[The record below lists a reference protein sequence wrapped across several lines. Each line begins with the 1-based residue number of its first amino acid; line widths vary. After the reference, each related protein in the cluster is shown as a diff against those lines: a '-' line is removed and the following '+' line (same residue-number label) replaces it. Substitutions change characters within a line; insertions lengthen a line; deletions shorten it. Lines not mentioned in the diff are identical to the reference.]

1 MDSSKPDLIVGNT
14 RPKNSSHSNW
24 HGCYCAYSFVI
35 VMEDKMQKKPK
46 NIYEKKVN
54 RVIKD
59 DKKRRTPNVWLYF
72 NMIIQG

>member
-35 VMEDKMQKKPK
+35 VMEDKNATEYKETK
-46 NIYEKKVN
+46 NIYIYKRKITGLLKMTKKKEDSKCL
-54 RVIKD
+54 VI
-59 DKKRRTPNVWLYF
+59 F
-72 NMIIQG
+72 